1 MSERR
6 RFPGALGGI
15 SFLILQLLLLH
26 SSLMAAQVPAATAP
40 ADKQETTPAAA
51 PVAAQ
56 TQGAAG
62 IATSELATRDTSAT
76 FKVRVNLVQVRVVVR
91 DAGGTPVENLQKED
105 FELFDGRKQ
114 QVIST
119 FGTETAASRRVKIA
133 AAVPADDGRA
143 AGSGGTT
150 GGETVELPQRFVAL
164 VFDDGHMA
172 AEDAGTV
179 RDAAAR
185 FLKALSPG
193 DRAGIYTTSGQL
205 TQEFTSDTGLL
216 NQALLGVV
224 PRAVTRSLN
233 KECPEISYYQAD
245 LIENRNDAQALAV
258 AAEDAVQCAF
268 NGDNSKLAQARG
280 IAQSSASRALAKGD
294 TQSQYAYSHLNDILR
309 RLAGMPGERVMI
321 LVSPGFL
328 MSTLTLEEAGIVDRA
343 NHSNIVI
350 HTLDARGLYAPDVL
364 GDIANPPA
372 RGSYKTSGY
381 RVSYRVQAQ
390 SAQTEV
396 LRDFAAGTGGTFFQ
410 NRNDLEEGL
419 KQEGLAPAVSY
430 LLGFSPQNLK
440 LDGSYHTLRVALA
453 KKQKYSV
460 QARHGYYA
468 PRKAINPEQ
477 EAKEEMEEA
486 VFSQEEIRDIPVE
499 LQTQFFKP
507 DDGQARLAVLMRVDL
522 KGLRFREAEGR
533 SVDKLTIAT
542 AIFDENGNFVSGG
555 EKTVEMK
562 LLAPT
567 YERLSRSGLALK
579 SSFDV
584 KPGKYLVRLVIRDA
598 EGSQMATRN
607 GAVVIPY

>member
-6 RFPGALGGI
+6 RFPGRLG
-15 SFLILQLLLLH
+15 SFSFVILQLFLLH
-26 SSLMAAQVPAATAP
+26 SSNMAAQEPAATASTE
-40 ADKQETTPAAA
+40 KKETTPAAA
-51 PVAAQ
+51 PVPAQ
-56 TQGAAG
+56 TQEATGN
-62 IATSELATRDTSAT
+62 ATSELATRDTPAT

-91 DAGGTPVENLQKED
+91 DANGKAVENLQKDD

-114 QVIST
+114 QSIST
-119 FGTETAASRRVKIA
+119 FGVETAASPRLKVA
-133 AAVPADDGRA
+133 AATRASDDQA
-143 AGSGGTT
+143 ATNGGNTA
-150 GGETVELPQRFVAL
+150 GESVELPQRYVAL

-172 AEDAGTV
+172 IEDMVTV
-179 RDAAAR
+179 RDAATR

-193 DRAGIYTTSGQL
+193 DRAGIYTTSGQV

-216 NQALLGVV
+216 NRALLGVV
-224 PRAVTRSLN
+224 PRPVMRSLS
-233 KECPEISYYQAD
+233 KDCPEISYYQAD
-245 LIENRNDAQALAV
+245 LIENRNDSQALAV

-268 NGDNSKLAQARG
+268 NGDSSKLAQARV
-280 IAQSSASRALAKGD
+280 IAQSVAARALVNGD
-294 TQSQYAYSHLNDILR
+294 TQSQFAYSHLNDFLR
-309 RLAGMPGERVMI
+309 RLAGMPGERVMV

-328 MSTLTLEEAGIVDRA
+328 MSTLTLEESAIVDRA
-343 NHSNIVI
+343 NRANIVI
-350 HTLDARGLYAPDVL
+350 HTLDARGLYTPDVM
-364 GDIANPPA
+364 GDIADPPA
-372 RGSYKTSGY
+372 RGSYKTGGY

-390 SAQTEV
+390 SAQSEV

-410 NRNDLEEGL
+410 NRNDLDEGL

-440 LDGSYHTLRVALA
+440 LDGSYHTLRVALT
-453 KKQKYSV
+453 KRQKYSV

-468 PRKAINPEQ
+468 PRKVVNPEQ
-477 EAKEEMEEA
+477 QANEEIQEA
-486 VFSQEEIRDIPVE
+486 VFSQEEIRDIPLE

-507 DDGQARLAVLMRVDL
+507 DDGQAKLAVLLRVDL
-522 KGLRFREAEGR
+522 KSLRFREADGR

-542 AIFDENGNFVSGG
+542 AIFDENGNFVAGG

-598 EGSQMATRN
+598 EGSQMAARN
-607 GAVVIPY
+607 GAVMIPY